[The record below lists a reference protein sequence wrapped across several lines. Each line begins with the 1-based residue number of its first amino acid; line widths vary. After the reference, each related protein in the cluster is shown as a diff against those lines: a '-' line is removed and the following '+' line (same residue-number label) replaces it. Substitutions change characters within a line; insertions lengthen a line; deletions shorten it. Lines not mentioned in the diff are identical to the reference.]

1 MTVEQLVQEFL
12 VYLVTRNRSG
22 HTVEG
27 YRKDLRIFA
36 AFLER
41 EFGVTLVEDVEEV
54 HIEAYIQYLGQ
65 VRGLQPRSQ
74 NRYVTSIRSMYH
86 FAVKKRL
93 IKNNVL
99 QYVENVQYERRE
111 RDYLTEEELYRLFDA
126 IHHPIA
132 KVGVLML
139 AYTGLRISELLNLRL
154 TDIDLHNGVIKV
166 LGKGSKER
174 IVPLSTRLQ
183 EILLIYLKDIR
194 PELGQYVFATKKT
207 GRLSPQYLN
216 KIIREGAA
224 ACGFHKRVSAHTL
237 RHSFASHLVKKQV
250 DLPTLQ
256 RLLGHANIRTT
267 SIYLHTDYEMLKNAV
282 NRW

>member
-1 MTVEQLVQEFL
+1 MTIEQLVQEFL
-12 VYLVTRNRSG
+12 VYLETRNRSR

-27 YRKDLRIFA
+27 YRKDLRIFR

-41 EFGVTLVEDVEEV
+41 EFDVTLVEAVEER

-65 VRGLQPRSQ
+65 VRRLQPRSQ

-86 FAVKKRL
+86 FAAKKRL

-99 QYVENVQYERRE
+99 LYVENVQYERRE
-111 RDYLTEEELYRLFDA
+111 RDYLTEEELYRLFDE

-154 TDIDLHNGVIKV
+154 TDLDMSNGVIKV

-174 IVPLSTRLQ
+174 IVPLSKRLQ
-183 EILLIYLKDIR
+183 EILVVYLKEVR
-194 PELGQYVFATKKT
+194 PKVGQYVFTTKKT

-224 ACGFHKRVSAHTL
+224 ACGFNKRVSAHTL

-267 SIYLHTDYEMLKNAV
+267 SVYLHTDYERLKNAV
-282 NRW
+282 NQW

>member
-1 MTVEQLVQEFL
+1 MTIEQLVQKFL
-12 VYLVTRNRSG
+12 EYMVTRNRSG

-41 EFGVTLVEDVEEV
+41 EFGVNLVEDVEEV

-111 RDYLTEEELYRLFDA
+111 RDYLTEEELYRLFDT

-183 EILLIYLKDIR
+183 EILLIYLNDVR

-216 KIIREGAA
+216 KIIREGAT
-224 ACGFHKRVSAHTL
+224 ACGFHKRVSAHIL